1 MTGWFTEPRVLDL
14 TPCAPYFGDL
24 PGSLGLTGEYIECS
38 PLNQFLAVVVVVVVG
53 KVCERERLWFSLTRL
68 LQD

>member
-24 PGSLGLTGEYIECS
+24 S

-53 KVCERERLWFSLTRL
+53 KVCERVRLWFSLARL
-68 LQD
+68 PQD